1 MLVKS
6 ISMKDELWAALK
18 KEAKRRGDMSV
29 NALIRYYCMRGLLE
43 LSDD

>member
-6 ISMKDELWAALK
+6 ISMKDELWDALK
-18 KEAKRRGDMSV
+18 KEAQSRGNMSV

-43 LSDD
+43 LGDD